1 MPLLQIP
8 KPPPPPGIVA
18 AQNWDVARKGSF
30 IAVLPFRTV
39 RTRLEKVG
47 TVTAMVPEQRLDF
60 TGRPTG
66 PRIPQGRYQIARAFT
81 YSLRDEQLRQLLS
94 EQGLGRE
101 SLDGRQ
107 TALFNSLF
115 PASLIYGPEVGPR
128 PDIPPKDSP
137 LTPEQYAGLR
147 LRVFQRAGMS
157 ILSDRGPA
165 QGLPSSD
172 KPEIAVKR
180 EQEPDVTLFRTV
192 PNRLKSG
199 ELDFQAPE
207 LEVPVP
213 LEGAKTV
220 EDLLEQIKTTTGVSV
235 LRADRRV
242 LRSPVVTVGSTAR
255 AGDLLKALC
264 LSVSGA
270 FRKVGELYLL
280 TDDVVGLGTRYTL
293 LEQWRQEGFA
303 EANREEDAFVKRR
316 TALKLSERVFV
327 ENTVGL
333 SPKALEFARSNPTHE
348 LGRSIPGLSSTELSQ
363 KTRTRLEDY
372 VLEHPTGKIY
382 DLNPPPTV
390 ALRSDRFLPTLGN
403 HAQLLIP
410 DVGGVSSNN
419 ALNIAGAVLGFFPSL
434 SSLSKEKLSLPVA
447 WTERALQLPAEP
459 EFMEHLPELLQA
471 AKHAGLKALWLR
483 VDPEASKSTPLLQQA
498 HKACQEAG
506 MVLVA
511 DIEPLHVVD
520 SKSFEPDW
528 NILGETSLE
537 QVQHQEKLVGGP
549 PPLWEHTHTWIVPT
563 PAAQMVVRREIAQ
576 IAALPEVS
584 AVALNSVHPQ
594 GYGVFGSSIPGSSF
608 GYTLQ
613 NRLALIESEQLDPID
628 IGQAPFQGVRPLF
641 FSIMYP
647 KAPKPEDV
655 GKPRPPEPE
664 PDALWRKLLKEQIA
678 PFQAAL
684 LKDLAVKKVWLK
696 PEVMQRGYSLTT
708 PTTKAHL
715 EELAL
720 TEQGVFSY
728 WVQEVLR
735 RPTPSQGFVLTI
747 YNATPEQVL
756 AGLKRF
762 MEQQQK

>member
-1 MPLLQIP
+1 MPLIQQQPL
-8 KPPPPPGIVA
+8 PPPGIVT
-18 AQNWDVARKGSF
+18 AQSWDAARKGIF

-66 PRIPQGRYQIARAFT
+66 PRIPQGTYQIARAFT

-101 SLDGRQ
+101 SLDAKQ
-107 TALFNSLF
+107 TALFNNLF
-115 PASLIYGPEVGPR
+115 PVSLTFGTHIGQKE
-128 PDIPPKDSP
+128 SP

-147 LRVFQRAGMS
+147 LRVFQRAGVT

-165 QGLPSSD
+165 AGLASNLQS
-172 KPEIAVKR
+172 EIVVKR
-180 EQEPDVTLFRTV
+180 EQEPEVTLFRTV

-207 LEVPVP
+207 LAAPVS
-213 LEGAKTV
+213 LEGARTV
-220 EDLLEQIKTTTGVSV
+220 GDLLERIKTATGISV

-242 LRSPVVTVGSTAR
+242 SGSSVVTVGSMAR

-264 LSVSGA
+264 LSISGA
-270 FRKVGELYLL
+270 FRKVGNLYLL
-280 TDDVVGLGTRYTL
+280 TDDMVGLGTRYAL

-303 EANREEDAFVKRR
+303 EANRAEDAFAKRR
-316 TALKLSERVFV
+316 TALKLSERIFV

-333 SPKALEFARSNPTHE
+333 SPKALEFARANPAHE
-348 LGRSIPGLSSTELSQ
+348 LGRPIPGLSSTELSPQ
-363 KTRTRLEDY
+363 TRKQLEDY
-372 VLEHPTGKIY
+372 VLKKPTSEIH

-390 ALRSDRFLPTLGN
+390 TLRSDRFLPTLGN
-403 HAQLLIP
+403 HAQILIP

-419 ALNIAGAVLGFFPSL
+419 ALSIAQAVLGYFPSV
-434 SSLSKEKLSLPVA
+434 SSLSRRKISLPVA

-459 EFMEHLPELLQA
+459 EFLERLPELLPA
-471 AKHAGLKALWLR
+471 AKQVGIKALWLR
-483 VDPEASKSTPLLQQA
+483 VEPEASKSTPLLQQA

-511 DIEPLHVVD
+511 DIEPLHVAD
-520 SKSFEPDW
+520 SKPFEPDW
-528 NILGETSLE
+528 NILGEASLE
-537 QVQHQEKLVGGP
+537 QVQRQEKVMGWP
-549 PPLWEHTHTWIVPT
+549 PPLWEQTHTWIVPT
-563 PAAQMVVRREIAQ
+563 PAAQMVARREIAQ

-584 AVALNSVHPQ
+584 AVALTSVHPQ
-594 GYGVFGSSIPGSSF
+594 GYGASGSSMPGSGF

-641 FSIMYP
+641 FSIIFP
-647 KAPKPEDV
+647 KFPPRGEAIQS
-655 GKPRPPEPE
+655 GKVLPPEPE
-664 PDALWRKLLKEQIA
+664 PETLWQKLLKEQIA
-678 PFQAAL
+678 PFQTVL
-684 LKDLAVKKVWLK
+684 LKDLATKKVWLK
-696 PEVMQRGYSLTT
+696 PEVMQQGYSMNS
-708 PTTKAHL
+708 PTTKARL
-715 EELAL
+715 EEITL
-720 TEQGVFSY
+720 
-728 WVQEVLR
+728 VQEGIFPDTIQIALR
-735 RPTPSQGFVLTI
+735 RPMPSQGFVLTV

-756 AGLKRF
+756 VGLKRF
-762 MEQQQK
+762 REQQQK